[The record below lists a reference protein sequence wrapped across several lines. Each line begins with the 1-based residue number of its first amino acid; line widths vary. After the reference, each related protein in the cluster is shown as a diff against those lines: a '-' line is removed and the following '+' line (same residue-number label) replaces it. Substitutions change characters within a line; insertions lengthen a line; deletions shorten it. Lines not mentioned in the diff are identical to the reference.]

1 MKLRNY
7 LKKSSKIF
15 LVAGLTFSMVLST
28 VALVEMPVKA
38 KEEVTNLDRSLIP
51 LPVSYKINDGK
62 FVMNDNTK
70 IYVLGN
76 NDNETAELAK
86 IGNYAAEKF
95 RKSTGYPLEVIKGEN
110 EGTGNILITT
120 VKGDETKGS
129 EGYTLD
135 VTVDGVT
142 IVAYQPA
149 GAFRA
154 VQTVRQLLPAEIEK
168 QELVEGVSWDIPCST
183 VNDKPEYEYRGSHL
197 DVTRHFFS
205 VEDVKRYIDNMA
217 QYKMNKLHLHL
228 SDDQGWRLELKG
240 EMYGESLSK
249 LNTIGAQ
256 TSTSINGIK
265 AGQYTQED
273 YKELVKYAADRYIEI
288 IPEFDMPGHSWAA
301 LVSLNFLNSSEDGKP
316 HSGNYDNTKPYEGI
330 DVGFSTFECR
340 NEKTYEFIDEVFRQ
354 VSEISPSKYIHIG
367 GDEAHSTTSQD
378 YAYFMNRVT
387 KIAQKYGKTPI
398 GWQNYDGV
406 VEDKE
411 GTVTEFWSTG
421 NAKLKEGIKYVVSP
435 ADYAYMDMKYDA
447 NCPLGLQWA
456 GYN

>member
-1 MKLRNY
+1 MAN
-7 LKKSSKIF
+7 
-15 LVAGLTFSMVLST
+15 
-28 VALVEMPVKA
+28 
-38 KEEVTNLDRSLIP
+38 
-51 LPVSYKINDGK
+51 
-62 FVMNDNTK
+62 
-70 IYVLGN
+70 
-76 NDNETAELAK
+76 
-86 IGNYAAEKF
+86 
-95 RKSTGYPLEVIKGEN
+95 
-110 EGTGNILITT
+110 
-120 VKGDETKGS
+120 
-129 EGYTLD
+129 
-135 VTVDGVT
+135 
-142 IVAYQPA
+142 QPA

-301 LVSLNFLNSSEDGKP
+301 LVSLDFLNSSEDGKP

-340 NEKTYEFIDEVFRQ
+340 NEKTYEFIDQVFRQ
-354 VSEISPSKYIHIG
+354 VSEISPLKYIQG
-367 GDEAHSTTSQD
+367 GDEVHIQQHHD
-378 YAYFMNRVT
+378 YAIMNR
-387 KIAQKYGKTPI
+387 
-398 GWQNYDGV
+398 
-406 VEDKE
+406 
-411 GTVTEFWSTG
+411 
-421 NAKLKEGIKYVVSP
+421 
-435 ADYAYMDMKYDA
+435 
-447 NCPLGLQWA
+447 
-456 GYN
+456 

>member
-1 MKLRNY
+1 
-7 LKKSSKIF
+7 
-15 LVAGLTFSMVLST
+15 MVLST

-183 VNDKPEYEYRGSHL
+183 VNDKQEYEYRGSHL

-265 AGQYTQED
+265 AGQYTQDD
-273 YKELVKYAADRYIEI
+273 YKELVK
-288 IPEFDMPGHSWAA
+288 
-301 LVSLNFLNSSEDGKP
+301 
-316 HSGNYDNTKPYEGI
+316 
-330 DVGFSTFECR
+330 
-340 NEKTYEFIDEVFRQ
+340 
-354 VSEISPSKYIHIG
+354 
-367 GDEAHSTTSQD
+367 
-378 YAYFMNRVT
+378 
-387 KIAQKYGKTPI
+387 
-398 GWQNYDGV
+398 
-406 VEDKE
+406 
-411 GTVTEFWSTG
+411 
-421 NAKLKEGIKYVVSP
+421 
-435 ADYAYMDMKYDA
+435 
-447 NCPLGLQWA
+447 
-456 GYN
+456 